1 MVNFGLA
8 TYGLGLAAGALS
20 TLSPCVL
27 PLVPVLIAT
36 AVNAH
41 RWGAMALG
49 IGLALSFTIVGIFLA
64 TLGASLGLDPDRFRI
79 VGACILAMFGL
90 ILLVPKLQDLFTRAT
105 SILGNSGNQLLAR
118 LTFGGLPGQFFVGV
132 SLGLVWSP
140 CVGPTLGAATT
151 LASQGKDLGQIGL
164 LMLIF
169 GIGAAAPLVILGSL
183 SRASMMKVRGRLL
196 SAGRYGKQLL
206 GFIMLGL
213 GILIATGMD
222 KSFEAWILNQ
232 TPDWLTAFTTK
243 Y

>member
-1 MVNFGLA
+1 MNFGLA
-8 TYGLGLAAGALS
+8 TYGLGLLAGALS

-27 PLVPVLIAT
+27 PLIPVLVAS

-49 IGLALSFTIVGIFLA
+49 IGLALSFAIVGIFLA
-64 TLGASLGLDPDRFRI
+64 TLGASLGLDPDTFRI

-90 ILLVPKLQDLFTRAT
+90 VMLVPKLQDLFTRAT
-105 SILGNSGNQLLAR
+105 SILSNSGNQLLAR
-118 LTFGGLPGQFFVGV
+118 MTFEGLLGQFFVGV

-169 GIGAAAPLVILGSL
+169 GIGAAAPLVMLGSL
-183 SRASMMKVRGRLL
+183 SRTRMMKVRNRLL
-196 SAGRYGKQLL
+196 SAGKYGKQLL
-206 GFIMLGL
+206 GLIMLVL
-213 GILIATGMD
+213 GILIATGGD
-222 KSFEAWILNQ
+222 KSFEAWMLNQ
-232 TPDWLTAFTTK
+232 TPDWLTALTTK